1 MLGTVN
7 HFIGYLYLLTFQFL
21 FISWGGIY
29 DLEGSYYSYSWKG
42 YHLEVI
48 ILWMW
53 IEAFHLD
60 LFIFLEM
67 ATPLSCSACS
77 CAIDRVRPC

>member
-1 MLGTVN
+1 MTLKEVIIPWIAIRLSLSYSLRG
-7 HFIGYLYLLTFQFL
+7 GYN
-21 FISWGGIY
+21 
-29 DLEGSYYSYSWKG
+29 LEGSYYSYSWKG
-42 YHLEVI
+42 YHLEVL

-60 LFIFLEM
+60 LFLFLEM